1 MVSGIFVYRHS
12 SVITAMNCEEILHL
26 QVRSTMQ
33 FEGWSY
39 CLGDFSVCVGR
50 ATLKPKQEFRGFV
63 AEIHYHPLDD
73 ITMGS
78 ALLKVKLHHM

>member
-1 MVSGIFVYRHS
+1 
-12 SVITAMNCEEILHL
+12 MNCEEILHL

-63 AEIHYHPLDD
+63 AEVHYHPLDD